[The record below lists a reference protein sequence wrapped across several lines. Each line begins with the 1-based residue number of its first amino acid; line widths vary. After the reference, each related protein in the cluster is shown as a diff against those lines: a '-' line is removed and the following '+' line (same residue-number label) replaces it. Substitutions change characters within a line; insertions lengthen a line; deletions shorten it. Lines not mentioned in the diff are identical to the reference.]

1 MDYLHL
7 EQATH
12 LVPERKYEASMNVPS
27 AILINWK
34 KHGSYVRKW
43 RLAIQVVIVYS
54 IEDTDYNQ
62 QDIN

>member
-1 MDYLHL
+1 L

-12 LVPERKYEASMNVPS
+12 LVPERKYDASMNVPS

-34 KHGSYVRKW
+34 KHEYYVRKW
-43 RLAIQVVIVYS
+43 RLAIQAVIVYS
-54 IEDTDYNQ
+54 IEDTDYNH